1 MKFQV
6 LLVVLCKAAHT
17 VASEVNVVRLET
29 GLNPNAQGAAWAP
42 QTHNSPFTCNNV
54 TRLVPR
60 SLKSQVDFGAAPG
73 SEQDACSSFNKTI
86 DAARTY
92 VRAGVDRTA
101 RVSFQGA
108 PLLHSI
114 LVLTA

>member
-42 QTHNSPFTCNNV
+42 QPTTHLSLATTSHDSF
-54 TRLVPR
+54 LVPLNHRLTLERHLEASRMPVAR
-60 SLKSQVDFGAAPG
+60 STRRLTLHVRMYAP
-73 SEQDACSSFNKTI
+73 
-86 DAARTY
+86 
-92 VRAGVDRTA
+92 V
-101 RVSFQGA
+101 
-108 PLLHSI
+108 
-114 LVLTA
+114 

>member
-17 VASEVNVVRLET
+17 VASEVNVVRLEP

-42 QTHNSPFTCNNV
+42 QPTTHLSLATTSHDSF
-54 TRLVPR
+54 
-60 SLKSQVDFGAAPG
+60 LKSQVDFGAAPG